1 MIIAVVER
9 DYAIVNEDFRDRY
22 IGSPC
27 RSYDEA
33 RELCAAH
40 CGRHS
45 ELAIMEYV
53 DNGTV
58 YAEVSEETGEL
69 LKHFYVQWIA

>member
-9 DYAIVNEDFRDRY
+9 NHLVDDPFLRDRY

-27 RSYDEA
+27 QSFDEA

-40 CGRHS
+40 LFHGNDLHVV
-45 ELAIMEYV
+45 EYI
-53 DNGTV
+53 DNGV
-58 YAEVSEETGEL
+58 HYAETDWETGEIV
-69 LKHFYVQWIA
+69 KEFFVRQIG

>member
-9 DYAIVNEDFRDRY
+9 DYAIANEDFRERY

-40 CGRHS
+40 LGYHNEMHVIEYIDCGV
-45 ELAIMEYV
+45 M
-53 DNGTV
+53 
-58 YAEVSEETGEL
+58 YAETSSETGEI
-69 LKHFYVQWIA
+69 LKEFFVRQIH

>member
-9 DYAIVNEDFRDRY
+9 DYSVANPDFRDRY

-27 RSYDEA
+27 QSYDEA

-40 CGRHS
+40 LGFRN
-45 ELAIMEYV
+45 ELHTCEYV
-53 DNGTV
+53 NNGVV
-58 YAEVSEETGEL
+58 YAEIDHETGEL
-69 LKHFYVQWIA
+69 LKHFYVQFIA

>member
-9 DYAIVNEDFRDRY
+9 DYSVANPDFRDRY

-27 RSYDEA
+27 QSYDEA

-40 CGRHS
+40 LGYRN
-45 ELAIMEYV
+45 ELHTQEYV
-53 DNGTV
+53 DNGVV
-58 YAEVSEETGEL
+58 YAEIDHETGEL
-69 LKHFYVQWIA
+69 LKHFYVQFIA

>member
-9 DYAIVNEDFRDRY
+9 NYSVANPDFRDRY

-27 RSYDEA
+27 YSFDEA

-40 CGRHS
+40 LGYKN
-45 ELAIMEYV
+45 ELHVVDYI
-53 DNGTV
+53 DNGV
-58 YAEVSEETGEL
+58 HYAEIDHETGEI
-69 LKHFYVQWIA
+69 LKEFFVRTIG

>member
-1 MIIAVVER
+1 MIIAVVEK
-9 DYAIVNEDFRDRY
+9 DYAVANEDFRDRY

-40 CGRHS
+40 LGYKNEMHVV
-45 ELAIMEYV
+45 EYIDSGV
-53 DNGTV
+53 R
-58 YAEVSEETGEL
+58 YAETDHETGEI
-69 LKHFYVQWIA
+69 LKEFFVRQIG